1 MNFLIEKLLA
11 IDQDEGMFGDLT
23 GGKNNDRHKSI
34 GGTIWLTLLRGMERS
49 EFFTI
54 MKELIQHPSP
64 KVRSIVLFAASAL
77 RINEVQ
83 EIFEN
88 RTPETGLEN
97 IITNDLIFEFSRRG
111 RRVQKNSKEA
121 DAVLTGVIE
130 SERITTISRQ
140 AQQSPLARRVEI
152 AVNLKLT
159 DSGGGVKWSASRI
172 SEFEEYDVATD
183 RLTTETNKRRAIET
197 LSKKLAEK
205 VHNRLTDDF

>member
-1 MNFLIEKLLA
+1 MNLKAMRAFFYHQKYIWAVIFIPLFFSACGYRFTGSGNLPGGIQTIA
-11 IDQDEGMFGDLT
+11 I
-23 GGKNNDRHKSI
+23 
-34 GGTIWLTLLRGMERS
+34 
-49 EFFTI
+49 
-54 MKELIQHPSP
+54 
-64 KVRSIVLFAASAL
+64 
-77 RINEVQ
+77 

-152 AVNLKLT
+152 TVNLKLT
-159 DSGGGVKWSASRI
+159 GSGGGVKWSASGV
-172 SEFEEYDVATD
+172 SAFEEYDVATD
-183 RLTTETNKRRAIET
+183 KQVTEANKRQAIET

-205 VHNRLTDDF
+205 VFNRLTDDF

>member
-1 MNFLIEKLLA
+1 MNFTA
-11 IDQDEGMFGDLT
+11 IRDFFYHRKYIWAVIFIPLFFSACGYRFAGSGNLPEG
-23 GGKNNDRHKSI
+23 I
-34 GGTIWLTLLRGMERS
+34 QTIA
-49 EFFTI
+49 I
-54 MKELIQHPSP
+54 
-64 KVRSIVLFAASAL
+64 
-77 RINEVQ
+77 

-97 IITNDLIFEFSRRG
+97 TITNALIYEFTRKG
-111 RRVQKNSKEA
+111 RSVQKNSKEA
-121 DAVLTGVIE
+121 DAILTGVIE

-152 AVNLKLT
+152 IVNLKLT
-159 DSGGGVKWSASRI
+159 GSGGGVKWSASGV

-183 RLTTETNKRRAIET
+183 KQATETNKRQAIET